1 MGWLYSSKGT
11 SLEEGQIIA
20 GPWHR
25 AFGFLVRSEMHHQK
39 IAAYL
44 PEKGEMAGIKLK
56 VPHREIP
63 LVAGYKSRG
72 LRSIEEKTGAKVMGV
87 IPDDSVPLGQI
98 RVERG

>member
-1 MGWLYSSKGT
+1 MGLMSSP
-11 SLEEGQIIA
+11 SLLEEGQIIA

-39 IAAYL
+39 IAHYL
-44 PEKGEMAGIKLK
+44 PEKGEFAKIKLK

-72 LRSIEEKTGAKVMGV
+72 LRSIEKKTGAKVTSV
-87 IPDDSVPLGQI
+87 TPDDSVPRGQI
-98 RVERG
+98 RVERVE